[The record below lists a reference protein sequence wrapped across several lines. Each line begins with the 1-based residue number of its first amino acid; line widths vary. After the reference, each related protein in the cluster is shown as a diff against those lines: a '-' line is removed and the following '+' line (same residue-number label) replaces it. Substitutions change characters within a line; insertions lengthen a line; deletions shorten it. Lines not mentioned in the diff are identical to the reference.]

1 VKYPCLYVDVD
12 ERFWTKE
19 NDLLITYI
27 LSDEQLMLELQFG
40 NFDAAALLFERWK
53 RPLFNFFYR
62 MTNKRTE
69 SEDFTQ
75 SVFERMIKYRSTYTK
90 GMSFKTWLFQMA
102 RNISYTAYQK
112 QEKRRTVYADWRLE
126 ADQSVPAIDRT
137 MEKEEEKERIWQV
150 LNRLPAAQKEILL
163 LSKFQKLPYKEIGE
177 LFNCTEGAVKVK
189 VHRAM
194 AKLKTEYS
202 KLPN

>member
-1 VKYPCLYVDVD
+1 
-12 ERFWTKE
+12 
-19 NDLLITYI
+19 
-27 LSDEQLMLELQFG
+27 MLELQLG

-62 MTNKRTE
+62 MTNKWTE

-75 SVFERMIKYRSTYTK
+75 MLFERMIKYRSTYTK

-112 QEKRRTVYADWRLE
+112 QEKRRTVYADWRLD

-137 MEKEEEKERIWQV
+137 MEKEEERKRLWLA

-163 LSKFQKLPYKEIGE
+163 LSKFQQLPYKEIGE

-189 VHRAM
+189 VYRAM
-194 AKLKTEYS
+194 AKLKTAYS
-202 KLPN
+202 QLPN